1 MTDNKVDNS
10 FQRLLITVAVM
21 SATVMQV
28 LDTTIVN
35 VALPHMQGSLSANPD
50 EISWV
55 LTSYLVSSGI
65 FMPLS
70 GYFTDHFG
78 QKRYLLFSI
87 AGFVASSALC
97 GLSANLAQIVT
108 FRLLQGVFGAALV
121 PLSQSIMVQTYPI
134 EERGRAMAIWGLG
147 VMVGPIL
154 GPTLG
159 GYLTEH
165 WSWRW
170 AFYINVPVGVFSFI
184 LTSLQVPDTE
194 RRGRLM
200 DWKGFLFIAL
210 FIGCLQVVLDR
221 GNEDDWFSSDFIKL
235 MAFSASAGL
244 IAFIYH
250 SRRSQS
256 RELFSPHLFTDR
268 NFVTAL
274 VLIAAFGLGLFG
286 MLFLQPLMLESLLRY
301 PVLTTGLVMAP
312 RGIASMFSMLL
323 VGRLLKHLDARL
335 IILFGILLSASG
347 SYITTYYNL
356 SISPSWVIGPI
367 VLQGLGVGLIFV
379 PLSTVA
385 FSTLPPRYSA
395 EAAGLYS
402 LLRTVGSSIGISI
415 VSTVF
420 TRHTQIAWNQIGS
433 HINQT
438 NPALYE
444 YLGRIQLRLD
454 DPAAAA
460 VLSRELARQAQMVA
474 FLDCFT
480 LVTWSFVI
488 MVPLVFAM
496 HPVHLLGASKSSLG
510 NSQ

>member
-1 MTDNKVDNS
+1 
-10 FQRLLITVAVM
+10 
-21 SATVMQV
+21 
-28 LDTTIVN
+28 
-35 VALPHMQGSLSANPD
+35 
-50 EISWV
+50 
-55 LTSYLVSSGI
+55 
-65 FMPLS
+65 
-70 GYFTDHFG
+70 
-78 QKRYLLFSI
+78 
-87 AGFVASSALC
+87 
-97 GLSANLAQIVT
+97 
-108 FRLLQGVFGAALV
+108 
-121 PLSQSIMVQTYPI
+121 
-134 EERGRAMAIWGLG
+134 MAIWGVG

-170 AFYINVPVGVFSFI
+170 TFYINVPVGIFSFL

-194 RRGRLM
+194 RRERLM
-200 DWKGFLFIAL
+200 DWTGFLFIAL

-235 MAFSASAGL
+235 MSFTASASL
-244 IAFIYH
+244 IAFINH
-250 SRRSQS
+250 CLRSQS
-256 RELFSPHLFTDR
+256 RELFSPKLFTDR

-274 VLIAAFGLGLFG
+274 ILIAAFGLGLFG

-301 PVLTTGLVMAP
+301 PVLSAGLVMAP

-347 SYITTYYNL
+347 TYITTYYNL
-356 SISPSWVIGPI
+356 SISSSWVIGPI
-367 VLQGLGVGLIFV
+367 VLQGLGLGLIFV

-420 TRHTQIAWNQIGS
+420 TRHSQIAWNQIGG
-433 HINQT
+433 HINRS
-438 NPALYE
+438 NPALYD
-444 YLGRIQLRLD
+444 YLGHLQLRLE

-460 VLSRELARQAQMVA
+460 VLSRELAQQAQMVA

-480 LVTWSFVI
+480 LITWSFVI
-488 MVPLVFAM
+488 MVPLLFVM
-496 HPVHLLGASKSSLG
+496 RPVHLRDESESS
-510 NSQ
+510 

>member
-1 MTDNKVDNS
+1 MAHHKSGNGLR
-10 FQRLLITVAVM
+10 RLLITVAVM

-35 VALPHMQGSLSANPD
+35 VALPHMQGSLGANPD
-50 EISWV
+50 QISWV

-70 GYFTDHFG
+70 GYFTDRFG

-87 AGFVASSALC
+87 AGFVASSAFC
-97 GLSANLAQIVT
+97 GLSANLAEIVA

-121 PLSQSIMVQTYPI
+121 PLSQSIMVQTYPL
-134 EERGRAMAIWGLG
+134 EERGCAMAIWGLG

-159 GYLTEH
+159 GYLTEQ

-170 AFYINVPVGVFSFI
+170 TFYINVPVGVFSFL
-184 LTSLQVPDTE
+184 LTALQVPDTE
-194 RRGRLM
+194 RRERLM
-200 DWKGFLFIAL
+200 DWTGFLFIAL
-210 FIGCLQVVLDR
+210 CIASLQGILDR
-221 GNEDDWFSSDFIKL
+221 GNEDDWFNSDFIKL
-235 MAFSASAGL
+235 MAFSAAFGL

-250 SRRSQS
+250 SWRSQT
-256 RELFSPHLFTDR
+256 RELFSPHIFSDR
-268 NFVTAL
+268 NFVTAA

-312 RGIASMFSMLL
+312 RGIASMVSMLL
-323 VGRLLKHLDARL
+323 VGRLIRHLDTRL
-335 IILFGILLSASG
+335 IILCGILLSASG
-347 SYITTYYNL
+347 CYITTYYNL
-356 SISPSWVIGPI
+356 NISLLWVIGPI

-379 PLSTVA
+379 PLSTIA
-385 FSTLPPRYSA
+385 FATLPPRYAA

-415 VSTVF
+415 VSTIY
-420 TRHTQIAWNQIGS
+420 TRHTQIAWNQIGG
-433 HINQT
+433 HINLA

-444 YLGRIQLRLD
+444 YLGRLQLSLQ

-460 VLSRELARQAQMVA
+460 VLSRELQQQAQMVA
-474 FLDCFT
+474 LLDCFI
-480 LVTWSFVI
+480 LITWSFVI
-488 MVPLVFAM
+488 MSPLVLWM
-496 HPVHLLGASKSSLG
+496 RPVNMRRSPS
-510 NSQ
+510 